1 MLGIG
6 RVKAEL
12 FVELADRRL
21 FWRFVSLKFATW
33 EGDLSAVTAA
43 LCPLDQQHLAVK
55 RVRINTLAT
64 TGRAAAP
71 ECHRGH

>member
-1 MLGIG
+1 
-6 RVKAEL
+6 
-12 FVELADRRL
+12 
-21 FWRFVSLKFATW
+21 
-33 EGDLSAVTAA
+33 VTAA